1 MEKKETDK
9 YTYNPKIE
17 LKNKKKYIKREQK
30 IKRQRRFAKRIFKGF
45 AYLLCLI
52 CIFSVAYKI
61 IDRNSLIA
69 KKQVKL
75 SEIENEIENKEL
87 KIKSVESDISKNLD
101 LMIIEKK
108 AINELN
114 MDYPNNSQTIY
125 INQTKKYSID
135 SENIKLD
142 IFSQIKDTKNE

>member
-1 MEKKETDK
+1 MEKKKTDK

-17 LKNKKKYIKREQK
+17 LKNKKKYIKRKEK
-30 IKRQRRFAKRIFKGF
+30 IKRQRRFAKRIIKGF
-45 AYLLCLI
+45 IYLLCLI
-52 CIFSVAYKI
+52 CIFTVAYKI

-87 KIKSVESDISKNLD
+87 KIKSIESDISKNLD

-108 AINELN
+108 AINDLN
-114 MDYPNNSQTIY
+114 MNYPDNSQIIY
-125 INQTKKYSID
+125 INQLKKYSID
-135 SENIKLD
+135 SEKIKID
-142 IFSQIKDTKNE
+142 IFSQIKDNKNE